1 LLNRFLQLLGATPDE
16 IDEWCVLR
24 LEPHPLYVVE
34 IRGHWETVA
43 HICRRL
49 KISPSKFRRRLK
61 RYPRKSA
68 RDVIAGPSGRT
79 LQIRSHL
86 SLDRF
91 LKAIAS
97 NQSSQP
103 VVLRVLKNRLAARRR
118 LARPTITSGARRK
131 AA

>member
-1 LLNRFLQLLGATPDE
+1 LLNRFLELLGATPDE

-43 HICRRL
+43 RICARL

-61 RYPRKSA
+61 RYPLKFA
-68 RDVIAGPSGRT
+68 RDVISGETGRT
-79 LQIRSHL
+79 IQVRSHP

-91 LKAIAS
+91 LKAIAADPDDC
-97 NQSSQP
+97 P
-103 VVLRVLKNRLAARRR
+103 VLVHVTKK
-118 LARPTITSGARRK
+118 SGNVRK
-131 AA
+131 SRN